1 MRPTG
6 VVELPLHAGGVPRW
20 LLSRMRRLA
29 RAILAIL
36 VEEEG
41 AGGALARL
49 SDPLW
54 FQGLS
59 CALGFDWNSSGT
71 TTVTCAVLKAALE
84 GLDVG
89 LRAAGGKGARA
100 RGTLA
105 ELDAIGRGLGL
116 GAEAVE
122 GLKRASRLA
131 AKVDS
136 VALQDGYELYHH
148 TMFVSSDGQWAVVQQ
163 GMDLSDRT
171 ARRYHWLSASLPSFV
186 EEPHSGIIGDAA
198 RPAVIDLTSRD
209 SRGCRRACVD
219 VACDG
224 PSRARRL
231 FIEARRRLRGP
242 LDAWLGGRGRSEGT
256 PLYRLAPDSLNWEVL
271 QRAYEARPRSFEE
284 LLLIRGMGASTV
296 RALALI
302 ADLIYGEPPSWRDPI
317 KFSFAF
323 GGKDGVPRPVERE
336 LMDRVIGSLE
346 ELLSAAELERR
357 ERLGAL
363 ARLRGMVQR
372 VR

>member
-1 MRPTG
+1 MSSLRPTG
-6 VVELPLHAGGVPRW
+6 VVELPLHTGGVPRW

-29 RAILAIL
+29 RAILAIMI
-36 VEEEG
+36 EEEG
-41 AGGALARL
+41 PGGVLARL

-54 FQGLS
+54 FQALS

-71 TTVTCAVLKAALE
+71 TTVTCAVVRGALE
-84 GLDVG
+84 ELGAG
-89 LRAAGGKGARA
+89 LRAVGGKGARA
-100 RGTLA
+100 RRVLE
-105 ELDAIGRGLGL
+105 ELEEVGEGVGL
-116 GAEAVE
+116 GAERVE
-122 GLKRASRLA
+122 ELKRASRLA
-131 AKVDS
+131 AKVDGA
-136 VALQDGYELYHH
+136 ALQDGYELYHH
-148 TMFVSSDGQWAVVQQ
+148 TMVVSSDGRWAIIQQ

-171 ARRYHWLSASLPSFV
+171 ARRYHWLSAGLSSFV
-186 EEPHSGIIGDAA
+186 EEPHTGIVGDVA

-209 SRGCRRACVD
+209 SRGCRSVCVD

-231 FIEARRRLRGP
+231 LAEAKRRLGGP
-242 LDAWLGGRGRSEGT
+242 LDAWLGGAASARPHI

-284 LLLIRGMGASTV
+284 LLLIKGVGPATV

-323 GGKDGVPRPVERE
+323 GGKDGVPRPVERG
-336 LMDRVIGSLE
+336 LMDRVIGHLE
-346 ELLSAAELERR
+346 EVLSSAELERR
-357 ERLGAL
+357 ERLG
-363 ARLRGMVQR
+363 
-372 VR
+372 